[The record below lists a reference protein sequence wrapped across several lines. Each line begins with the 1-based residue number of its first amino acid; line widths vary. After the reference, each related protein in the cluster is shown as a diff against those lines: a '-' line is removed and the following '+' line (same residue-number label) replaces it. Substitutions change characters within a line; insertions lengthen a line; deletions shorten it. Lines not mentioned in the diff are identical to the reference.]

1 MKKDISFSAFLDRAK
16 AMMYMMALSA
26 IAFLLFAVFTSLNR

>member
-1 MKKDISFSAFLDRAK
+1 MKKDISLSAFIDRAK

-26 IAFLLFAVFTSLNR
+26 IAFLVFAVLTSLSR